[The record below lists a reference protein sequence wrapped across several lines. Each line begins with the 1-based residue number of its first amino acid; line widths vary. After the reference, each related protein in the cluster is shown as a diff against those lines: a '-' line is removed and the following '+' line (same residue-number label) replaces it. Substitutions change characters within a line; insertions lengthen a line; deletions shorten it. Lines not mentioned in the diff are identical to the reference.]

1 MQFLFLLSA
10 VLVKLSIAAPI
21 ETPLPICKDPL
32 DGTPCTVATELPVS
46 SEQFVQDS
54 CKACFD
60 MSPSMA
66 QQNKV
71 CTDLVAGG
79 VRNSGL
85 ALVIFGQE
93 NCPAVASDGIVTEG
107 TEEADADGTDVYAT
121 QSGGDATYSD
131 QAHDESDPNCDHLN
145 EEDANLAAEDEAD
158 SNVIT
163 DDGSSTTEADGTIT
177 DPDCELNAEDEAL
190 AEDGSST
197 EEYGAQGDGSTAT
210 GGDGSTTV
218 EPDCELNAEDKA
230 LAEDGSSTEEYG
242 AQGDGSTATGGDGST
257 TVEPDCELNAE
268 DAALAE
274 DGSYVEETDGPLESG
289 GEDAYPAS
297 PETPAPSSDGT
308 AGTDGAAEAPSKD
321 ASGSESLEGLAP
333 CASTINGGTLCTSS
347 GAMKVAE
354 KSVIIALCNAC
365 AAFKTMTDTPNK
377 LKDCLAKVEGGD
389 RNPAMPLNTFG
400 RDVCPVQ

>member
-218 EPDCELNAEDKA
+218 EPDCELNAED
-230 LAEDGSSTEEYG
+230 
-242 AQGDGSTATGGDGST
+242 
-257 TVEPDCELNAE
+257 
-268 DAALAE
+268 AALAE